1 MPYVEPR
8 GRDIDLSPSN
18 LTDNDGNGPVV
29 AKRRSSSNWKE
40 KLRKGEERCSIN
52 NRECL
57 QTQTKIYILKCR
69 KITANVFTN
78 CCETYVKIY
87 IFAHVESYVSHVIRG
102 LLNSLLRCRNK
113 QGYISKN
120 DCERS

>member
-1 MPYVEPR
+1 MLTNPDE
-8 GRDIDLSPSN
+8 DLYFEMQ
-18 LTDNDGNGPVV
+18 
-29 AKRRSSSNWKE
+29 K
-40 KLRKGEERCSIN
+40 N
-52 NRECL
+52 NRECVYEL
-57 QTQTKIYILKCR
+57 LR
-69 KITANVFTN
+69 N
-78 CCETYVKIY
+78 VKIY